1 MATKIRAEMKIL
13 STVTIEAQK
22 SLVDNIFISQK
33 SLVENIFISARIF
46 VAIWHMATW

>member
-1 MATKIRAEMKIL
+1 MATKIWAEMNIF

-22 SLVDNIFISQK
+22 YLVDNIFISAQ
-33 SLVENIFISARIF
+33 LF

>member
-1 MATKIRAEMKIL
+1 MPTKIWPETKIF

-22 SLVDNIFISQK
+22 SLV
-33 SLVENIFISARIF
+33 ENIFISAKLF